1 MKHPLLE
8 HATAR
13 PYREAPAL
21 PSDAEYDTARGI
33 WLRKGS
39 PLVETEEFRS
49 GRVTKKCDQ
58 ETGED
63 QKGE

>member
-1 MKHPLLE
+1 MKHPLLT
-8 HATAR
+8 HATVR
-13 PYREAPAL
+13 PYRAIPDL
-21 PSDAEYDTARGI
+21 PKDSTYDTERGI
-33 WLRKGS
+33 WLKDGE
-39 PLVETEEFRS
+39 PLVGSEEFRA